1 MIYCVL
7 HWLSLSTS
15 HGPITSL
22 FQSLCTHLYP
32 EYKKTNKTEP
42 KIKTNPGFQFNTS
55 HQKSISTYQEIEF
68 IPFLL
73 FQMYSTLHANN
84 NFISDIKT

>member
-1 MIYCVL
+1 MIYYVL

-15 HGPITSL
+15 HGLSFSHYAPSIPRI
-22 FQSLCTHLYP
+22 Q
-32 EYKKTNKTEP
+32 KTNKTETT
-42 KIKTNPGFQFNTS
+42 IKTSLGFQFNTS
-55 HQKSISTYQEIEF
+55 HQKSISTYQETEF